1 MVLVLFFA
9 LRRPSYG
16 ELQEAT
22 MTFEQTYPVVLI
34 RDETVY
40 SATNYGQAVFYASE
54 GERVSKGSKIAEV
67 YRWGY
72 NESFFK
78 DLIAVQQQ
86 IRDYQENTVWRDVV
100 DTGLNTLN
108 SQIATKLEEVAAA
121 VSGDSATDVIA
132 LERGLSELLNQKR
145 NYLKNNVKADDELNR
160 LYASETQLQE
170 KLASWREDV
179 MAEEAGMVSFNLDGH
194 EQTLNPLNMDKLTRK
209 DIENAKSGT
218 STIAY
223 NKDSTTRALYRLVNN
238 YTWYCVI
245 LADDSIKEMKKDEK
259 FMMTFEGYMDR
270 PHEGK
275 IIGTRKP
282 EDGGILYFVEIQE
295 DIGPLI
301 SVRNAV
307 TTMKKDYTGIK
318 VSKKALFTEDTVL
331 GIKVVE
337 GNTTEFVPV
346 TVVYE
351 DGTDAIIQAAE
362 EGTTLMAGSKVVLK

>member
-1 MVLVLFFA
+1 MATVNLICAGFFLVLAYLIWRFH
-9 LRRPSYG
+9 LVWLIGGY
-16 ELQEAT
+16 
-22 MTFEQTYPVVLI
+22 YI
-34 RDETVY
+34 RD
-40 SATNYGQAVFYASE
+40 
-54 GERVSKGSKIAEV
+54 
-67 YRWGY
+67 
-72 NESFFK
+72 
-78 DLIAVQQQ
+78 
-86 IRDYQENTVWRDVV
+86 QEQRKQFDMEAI
-100 DTGLNTLN
+100 LR
-108 SQIATKLEEVAAA
+108 A
-121 VSGDSATDVIA
+121 VSYTHLDVY
-132 LERGLSELLNQKR
+132 KR
-145 NYLKNNVKADDELNR
+145 
-160 LYASETQLQE
+160 Q
-170 KLASWREDV
+170 
-179 MAEEAGMVSFNLDGH
+179 
-194 EQTLNPLNMDKLTRK
+194 
-209 DIENAKSGT
+209 
-218 STIAY
+218 
-223 NKDSTTRALYRLVNN
+223 
-238 YTWYCVI
+238 
-245 LADDSIKEMKKDEK
+245 
-259 FMMTFEGYMDR
+259 